1 MINTFISICT
11 IPTATKHG
19 KFVTH
24 REGLPLINL
33 NSPLNM
39 CSREIIG
46 KFKSIIF
53 PL

>member
-11 IPTATKHG
+11 RPTAAKHG
-19 KFVTH
+19 KLVTH